1 MTGIYEGR
9 PLAIAITGA
18 SGMIGAALD
27 RSLRAAG
34 HRVVPVVR
42 RPPRDGEVRWNPE
55 AGRIDA
61 PALEGID
68 VLVHLAGESI
78 ASGRWTRAR
87 MHRIRESRARGTAL
101 IARTIAGLR
110 RPPSAMISVSAVGI
124 YGDRGDET
132 LTEHSPPGEG
142 FLPEVAVIWEK
153 AADPARDAGIR
164 VVHPRLAAVLSASG
178 GVVGRLLLPFRLG
191 LGGPIG
197 RGAQWMPLVSL
208 DDVVAVMRHLI
219 DAPGLT
225 GPVNVSLPTPV
236 TNREFS
242 TALGRALR
250 RPAIIPVPPAALRA
264 VYGQLAE
271 ELLIA
276 SARVVPTALEASGY
290 RFLHPTLDTALAAA
304 LRS

>member
-1 MTGIYEGR
+1 MTAIYEGR
-9 PLAIAITGA
+9 SLAVAITGA
-18 SGMIGAALD
+18 SGMIGAALG
-27 RSLRAAG
+27 RSLRADG
-34 HRVVPVVR
+34 HRIVPIVR
-42 RPPRDGEVRWNPE
+42 RPPREGEVRWDPE

-61 PALEGID
+61 PGLEGID

-78 ASGRWTRAR
+78 ASGRWTRTR

-101 IARTIAGLR
+101 IARTIAGLG
-110 RPPSAMISVSAVGI
+110 RPPSTLISVSAVGI

-132 LTEHSPPGEG
+132 LTEQSPPGQG

-153 AADPARDAGIR
+153 AADAARDAGIR
-164 VVHPRLAAVLSASG
+164 VAHPRLAAVLSSSG

-208 DDVVAVMRHLI
+208 DDVVSAIRHLI
-219 DAPGLT
+219 DSPGLA
-225 GPVNVSLPTPV
+225 GPFNVSLPHPV

-242 TALGRALR
+242 TGLGKALH
-250 RPAIIPVPPAALRA
+250 RPAIIPVPPAALRV

-276 SARVVPTALEASGY
+276 SARVVPAALDASGY
-290 RFLHPTLDTALAAA
+290 RFLHPTLDTALDAA
-304 LRS
+304 LR